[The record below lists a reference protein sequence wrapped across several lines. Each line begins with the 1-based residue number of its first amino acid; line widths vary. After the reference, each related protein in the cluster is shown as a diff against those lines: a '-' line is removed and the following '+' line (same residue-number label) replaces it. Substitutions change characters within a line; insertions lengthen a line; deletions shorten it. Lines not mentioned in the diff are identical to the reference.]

1 LELLKSLAAAVEEDR
16 HRLYSLHS
24 IPFQI
29 ERNLLSTA
37 AEAAPSKSFQQSCR
51 PNKNDV
57 ERERKRKGRKHA
69 IFQRCMSEE
78 IFSYWRRME
87 IDRQTKKKKD
97 FVALKRKQSNKKCD
111 DFEGECEGSTT

>member
-87 IDRQTKKKKD
+87 IDRQTKKKKI
-97 FVALKRKQSNKKCD
+97 LWH
-111 DFEGECEGSTT
+111 